1 MLLNTRPSTDIT
13 DLNGPQGVLSSA
25 WASATPLPRRSALL
39 DSLLLEVL
47 WDGDVA
53 AVEGVGGDGGSR
65 VGRPDLILADD
76 VRPPTVRVPGE
87 LHHTPVSFHNL
98 PGSR

>member
-1 MLLNTRPSTDIT
+1 MVHRVADHPPILAQRHPAPPS
-13 DLNGPQGVLSSA
+13 LAP
-25 WASATPLPRRSALL
+25 L

-98 PGSR
+98 PGSK